1 MTAPARPAATVV
13 LIRPQ
18 SSTGWETYLL
28 RRSAQ
33 SPVLAD
39 LWVFPGGTVRADDLG
54 PEAERAAEPFSLRQ
68 AHAALSRE
76 PGVPAATPRES
87 LGCFVAA
94 ARELFE
100 EAGVLLGAFSDHEE
114 HPELRRA
121 VEQGRP
127 FAEAVAELGARLAL
141 DRLIYYAHWTTP
153 EAAPQRFDARF
164 FITLLPEGQTATPSP
179 FEMAEGIWITAAAAL
194 ERSGAGELPL
204 HFATLNHLR
213 RLARCSRLDDL
224 LEAARTKPV
233 VPVMP
238 HTREENGRIVPFL
251 PPDLDGV
258 W

>member
-13 LIRPQ
+13 LVRPR

-33 SPVLAD
+33 SPLLAD

-54 PEAERAAEPFSLRQ
+54 PEAELAAEPFSPGQ
-68 AHAALSRE
+68 AHAALSRA
-76 PGVPAATPRES
+76 PGKPPATARES
-87 LGCFVAA
+87 LGCFIAA

-100 EAGVLLGAFSDHEE
+100 EAGVLLGAAPGQADVAG
-114 HPELRRA
+114 LRRA

-127 FAEAVAELGARLAL
+127 FHEVVAELGARLAL
-141 DRLIYYAHWTTP
+141 DRLIYYAHWITP
-153 EAAPQRFDARF
+153 EAAPQRFDTRF
-164 FITLLPEGQTATPSP
+164 FIAALPEGQTPTPSP
-179 FEMAEGIWITAAAAL
+179 FEMAEGIWITARAAL
-194 ERSGAGELPL
+194 ERSSAGELPL
-204 HFATLNHLR
+204 HFATVNHLR
-213 RLARCSRLDDL
+213 RLAPRSRMDEL
-224 LEAARTKPV
+224 LETARTKPV